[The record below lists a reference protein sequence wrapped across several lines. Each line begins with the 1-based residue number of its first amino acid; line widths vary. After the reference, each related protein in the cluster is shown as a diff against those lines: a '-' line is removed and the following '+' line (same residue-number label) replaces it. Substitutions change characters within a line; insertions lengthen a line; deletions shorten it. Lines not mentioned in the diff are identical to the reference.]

1 MRAASHIKVL
11 SERFDV
17 TLAIVG
23 DHGGEAEA
31 HRRLAPEVRE
41 VCASVIIVSR
51 TSFLHRRLARL
62 HRRLTPGAGFLV
74 HNLCEALWPTP
85 AIFAPYFPAVAELG
99 RRLRGERF
107 AVVHCF
113 RLNSGLLRSLR
124 RGGVVFARSVL
135 DFDGYESRAEFR
147 ATAAFRRLVGKQLS
161 VVTWLRAV
169 KWRVLEALLI
179 PRFDDGIV
187 SSEDDCQRLRRRFPG
202 TRWHVVP
209 NAVAAPAEIDTAGH
223 DGFTFLFVGQL
234 GYLPNWDAVLF
245 FCTRVLPV
253 LRQAGPESL
262 KVLIVGRAGGNLDRL
277 KGIDEVQIVV
287 DPPDIAPYYAQA
299 DAVIVPLRGGS
310 GTRIKII
317 EAFSYGLPVVST
329 TIGAE
334 GLEVT
339 PQADILIGDDPQ
351 AFAEQCRRIMVD
363 NGLRRRI
370 AAAGH
375 ELWRTR
381 YSLSTL
387 VEALEAVYATQ
398 RAVSEPRWRKDPG
411 SAVSGIRRAAER

>member
-1 MRAASHIKVL
+1 MRAASHIKLL

-23 DHGGEAEA
+23 DHGAEAEA
-31 HRRLAPEVRE
+31 YRRLAPDVRE

-51 TSFLHRRLARL
+51 TSFLHRGLVRL
-62 HRRLTPGAGFLV
+62 HRRLAPGAGFLL
-74 HNLCEALWPTP
+74 HNLCEALWPVP
-85 AIFAPYFPAVAELG
+85 AIVTPYIPAVAELG
-99 RRLRGERF
+99 RRLSGERF

-113 RLNSGLLRSLR
+113 RLNSGLLRLLR
-124 RGGVVFARSVL
+124 RGGVRFGRSVL
-135 DFDGYESRAEFR
+135 DFDGYESQAEFR
-147 ATAAFRRLVGKQLS
+147 STAAFRRLVGKQLS

-169 KWRVLEALLI
+169 KWWVLEALLI
-179 PRFDDGIV
+179 PRFDDSIV
-187 SSEDDCQRLRRRFPG
+187 CSEDDRQRLRRRFPG

-209 NAVAAPAEIDTAGH
+209 NAIAEPAKNDAAGH
-223 DGFTFLFVGQL
+223 GRFTFMFAGQL

-245 FCTRVLPV
+245 FCTRVLPI
-253 LRQAGPESL
+253 LRQAAPGRFR
-262 KVLIVGRAGGNLDRL
+262 VLIVGRAGGDLDRL
-277 KGIDEVQIVV
+277 TGIDEVEIAV

-339 PQADILIGDDPQ
+339 PQADILVGDGPQ

-363 NGLRRRI
+363 DGLRRRI

-381 YSLSTL
+381 YSLSAL
-387 VEALEAVYATQ
+387 AEALAAVYATQ
-398 RAVSEPRWRKDPG
+398 QAVSEPRLREEP
-411 SAVSGIRRAAER
+411 ALP